1 MNRQIDKRFSRLKT
15 AVERAGGNEVISE
28 LSKVSKT
35 TLSGYM
41 NGNEWKLGHADR
53 IATACKVSLQ
63 WLLFGDGPEETKI
76 TADRD
81 IEKFNASNN
90 VSIPQYTGNA
100 SAGNGSYAANVDSY
114 AVINIGRDV
123 LPPIVLSR
131 LSSLVAVTVRG
142 DSMIPSLYDC
152 DTIFVDTKDCEII
165 TGAVYVLRRDTDLLV
180 KRLSWSVT
188 GDLIVSSDN
197 PLYKPE
203 QISAV
208 KARQLFEDGGFP
220 IAIVGRVIWRMGIM
234 GAR

>member
-1 MNRQIDKRFSRLKT
+1 MVAD
-15 AVERAGGNEVISE
+15 

-53 IATACKVSLQ
+53 IANACGVSLQ
-63 WLLFGDGPEETKI
+63 WLLFGDSSDGIKSNQ
-76 TADRD
+76 DQS
-81 IEKFNASNN
+81 IEKPKISNS

-100 SAGNGSYAANVDSY
+100 SAGNGSYVANVDSY

-131 LSSLVAVTVRG
+131 LASLVAVTVRG

-165 TGAVYVLRRDTDLLV
+165 TGSVYVLRRDTDLLV

>member
-1 MNRQIDKRFSRLKT
+1 MNRQIEKRFSRLKA
-15 AVERAGGNEVISE
+15 AVERAGGNEVVAD

-53 IATACKVSLQ
+53 IANACEVSLQ
-63 WLLFGDGPEETKI
+63 WLLFGDGSDEIKSDP
-76 TADRD
+76 DRG
-81 IEKFNASNN
+81 IEKSKTSNN
-90 VSIPQYTGNA
+90 VSIPQYSGNA
-100 SAGNGSYAANVDSY
+100 SAGSGSYTANVDSY
-114 AVINIGRDV
+114 AVINIGRDA

-203 QISAV
+203 QISAA